1 MKYPAIAQ
9 FTGDDELEI
18 IKTENELTLF
28 MEVVQLECTLID
40 SDGITSAISR
50 TPDNLFAITKT
61 QSAMS
66 AAEAV
71 QLAQVH
77 MAAQEH
83 CCVAKFNAATV
94 GEVIAA
100 VVALE
105 D

>member
-1 MKYPAIAQ
+1 MKYPAIVQ

-40 SDGITSAISR
+40 SDGITSA
-50 TPDNLFAITKT
+50 DNLFAITKT

-71 QLAQVH
+71 QLAQAH

-100 VVALE
+100 VAALE